1 MTDIVVDTSVLGA
14 WILPDEPAHAA
25 AVRFV
30 DAFAD
35 GTYDPVFAAHLGFEV
50 RHALVRAARRG
61 RIDWT
66 DLPRWLDTLD
76 ALGATIAP
84 LSVDDQPVLDLARRH
99 QLTWSDA
106 NWVDVAI
113 SGDLPLVTADLR
125 LMASVPDEVAILVDV
140 RDAVA

>member
-1 MTDIVVDTSVLGA
+1 MTEVVVDSSVAIA
-14 WILPDEPAHAA
+14 WMLEDEPAHAA

-30 DAFAD
+30 DAFGD
-35 GTYDPVFAAHLGFEV
+35 GTYDPVFAAHVRFEM

-61 RIDWT
+61 RIDWA
-66 DLPRWLDTLD
+66 DLPCCLDTLD

-113 SGDLPLVTADLR
+113 RRDLPLVTADLR
-125 LMASVPDEVAILVDV
+125 LIASVPDHVAILVDV
-140 RDAVA
+140 REAAA